1 MSQSVRLSAIMEVI
15 EISSE
20 EFSSYLNR
28 ITGHVITLSEE
39 EISAA
44 EEGDDLDDYP
54 ESQRESI
61 LMAGDF
67 LKNEKDYLGLPTK
80 DDLDEYRLIEKFS
93 LSVEDPNTLDILY
106 GAIKGKGAFRRFKDA
121 LHRLNLTDEWY
132 AYREAAV
139 RQVAIDWCELNEINW
154 QD

>member
-39 EISAA
+39 EIRAA

-54 ESQRESI
+54 EWQRESI

-80 DDLDEYRLIEKFS
+80 DDLD
-93 LSVEDPNTLDILY
+93 
-106 GAIKGKGAFRRFKDA
+106 
-121 LHRLNLTDEWY
+121 
-132 AYREAAV
+132 
-139 RQVAIDWCELNEINW
+139 
-154 QD
+154 

>member
-28 ITGHVITLSEE
+28 ITGHVIILSEE

-54 ESQRESI
+54 EWQRESI

-80 DDLDEYRLIEKFS
+80 DDLDEYRLMEKFS
-93 LSVEDPNTLDILY
+93 LSVEHPNTLDILY

>member
-15 EISSE
+15 EIFSDE
-20 EFSSYLNR
+20 LSSYLNKR
-28 ITGHVITLSEE
+28 TGEVITLSEE

-54 ESQRESI
+54 EWQRENI
-61 LMAGDF
+61 LMAREF

-80 DDLDEYRLIEKFS
+80 DDLDEYRLMEKFS
-93 LSVEDPNTLDILY
+93 LSIEDPETSEILY
-106 GAIKGKGAFRRFKDA
+106 DDIKGRGAFRRFKDA
-121 LHRLNLTDEWY
+121 LHRLNLTEEWY

>member
-20 EFSSYLNR
+20 AFSSYLNR
-28 ITGHVITLSEE
+28 ISGHAITLSEE

-54 ESQRESI
+54 AWQRESI
-61 LMAGDF
+61 LMARDF
-67 LKNEKDYLGLPTK
+67 LKNENDYLGLPTK
-80 DDLDEYRLIEKFS
+80 DDLDEYRLMEKFS

>member
-28 ITGHVITLSEE
+28 ITGHVITLPEE

-54 ESQRESI
+54 EWQRESI
-61 LMAGDF
+61 LMASDF
-67 LKNEKDYLGLPTK
+67 LKNKKDYLGLPTK
-80 DDLDEYRLIEKFS
+80 DDLDEYRLMEKFS
-93 LSVEDPNTLDILY
+93 LSLEDPKTSEILY
-106 GAIKGKGAFRRFKDA
+106 CAIKGRGAFRRFKDA
-121 LHRLNLTDEWY
+121 LHRLNLTAEWY
-132 AYREAAV
+132 AYREAPV

>member
-28 ITGHVITLSEE
+28 ITGHVIILSEE

-54 ESQRESI
+54 EWQRESI

-80 DDLDEYRLIEKFS
+80 DDLDEYRLMEEFS
-93 LSVEDPNTLDILY
+93 LSAEDPNTLDILH

>member
-20 EFSSYLNR
+20 AFSSYLNR

-54 ESQRESI
+54 EWQRESI

-80 DDLDEYRLIEKFS
+80 DDLDEYRLMEEFS
-93 LSVEDPNTLDILY
+93 LSAEDPNTLDILH

>member
-1 MSQSVRLSAIMEVI
+1 MEVI

-54 ESQRESI
+54 EWQRESI

-80 DDLDEYRLIEKFS
+80 DDLDEYRLMEKFS
-93 LSVEDPNTLDILY
+93 LSVEHPNTLDILY

>member
-1 MSQSVRLSAIMEVI
+1 MSQSVKLSAIMEVI

-20 EFSSYLNR
+20 DLSSYLNR

-39 EISAA
+39 EIRAA
-44 EEGDDLDDYP
+44 EEEDDLDDYP
-54 ESQRESI
+54 VWQRENI
-61 LMAGDF
+61 LMARDF

-80 DDLDEYRLIEKFS
+80 DDLDEYLLMEKFS
-93 LSVEDPNTLDILY
+93 LSLEDPETSENLY
-106 GAIKGKGAFRRFKDA
+106 GDIKGRGAFRRFKDV
-121 LHRLNLTDEWY
+121 LHRLNLTNEWY

-139 RQVAIDWCELNEINW
+139 RQTAIDWCELNEINW

>member
-44 EEGDDLDDYP
+44 EERDDLYDYP
-54 ESQRESI
+54 EWQRESI
-61 LMAGDF
+61 LMASDF

-80 DDLDEYRLIEKFS
+80 DDLDEYRLMEKFS
-93 LSVEDPNTLDILY
+93 LPLEDTKTSEILY
-106 GAIKGKGAFRRFKDA
+106 GAIKGRGAFRRFKDA

-132 AYREAAV
+132 AYRDAAV

>member
-20 EFSSYLNR
+20 AFSSYLNR
-28 ITGHVITLSEE
+28 ISGHAITLSEE

-54 ESQRESI
+54 EWQRESI

-80 DDLDEYRLIEKFS
+80 DDLDEYRLMEKFS